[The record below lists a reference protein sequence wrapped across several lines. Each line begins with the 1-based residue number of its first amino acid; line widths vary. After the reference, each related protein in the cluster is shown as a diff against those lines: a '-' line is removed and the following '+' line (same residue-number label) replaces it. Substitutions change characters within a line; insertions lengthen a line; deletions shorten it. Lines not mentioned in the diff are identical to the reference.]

1 MFKTICSKLKSK
13 PPSTLNKKG
22 FSLIEIAIVIAILAL
37 LLGVLAPSLL
47 KYVENSRI
55 QKDASEMDEVVNA
68 FQLAMSDSN
77 TFDEAR
83 EYSITNNY
91 ITYTDSSAVYG
102 AKFTDEEFW
111 APDGSAHAVTITFN
125 PDENGNYTLAKGI
138 VNDMTYGNG
147 SVAQARTAEGVKQ
160 CYLSEMGTH
169 KYLYNNVR
177 RVIGETFDGKS
188 ATYAQSSYTVFLK
201 FEIVS
206 GMHRVTVHG
215 EYNGTNLSE
224 YCPAAIGSNTSEYDE
239 AGAPKDNLPVK
250 GTQQATYSSSD
261 LNGGGE
267 SFSFD
272 EHGNT
277 ITPTYKQCSEH
288 KYEARSCECKWCGYE
303 KPHTYTDSVLCD
315 VCQKIDPNHVCS
327 NWVNDKCTECGK
339 SRVFD
344 YKFPASGT
352 EVRID
357 LGGGEFPSGEGVY
370 SLNEN
375 AEQTQTFNYT
385 GAVQTFTPQY
395 TGFYFIEAWGG
406 AGGKDA
412 TAGGAGGYVKAHIY
426 LEAGKTIYVSC
437 GGKGA
442 DCLYMNKIGEDTVG
456 GWNGGA
462 RPGSNP
468 SLSGYSGAGGGATS
482 ITTTL
487 RGNGE
492 LINYKDYKNEVIMV
506 AGGGAG
512 GSSSTAGMG
521 GTVLYAYT
529 ESSSS
534 FPGEVVNNA
543 PSNLLSGNFALGQ
556 NPGSEDGGGGGGGW
570 VGGINGRDTNPSRS
584 GGGGASFINT
594 LQKCVPVE
602 LIPNNNPNAGK
613 VTITYQ
619 ADSVGLAT
627 PVRDGY
633 KFVGWSLEGAGS
645 VSSNLLGGTTIFHFT
660 ENKATLVAHW
670 QKL

>member
-1 MFKTICSKLKSK
+1 MKNKQKYASS
-13 PPSTLNKKG
+13 KKG
-22 FSLIEIAIVIAILAL
+22 FSLVEVIVVITVMVVMLA
-37 LLGVLAPSLL
+37 VLAPSLL
-47 KYVENSRI
+47 KYVESSRI
-55 QKDASEMDEVVNA
+55 QKDESAMDEVVNA
-68 FQLAMSDSN
+68 VQLALSDSN

-83 EYSITNNY
+83 AYSVTNNY
-91 ITYTDSSAVYG
+91 ITYTDSSGEYG
-102 AKFTDEEFW
+102 AKYADEEFW

-125 PDENGNYTLAKGI
+125 PDENGDYVTANGI
-138 VNDMTYGNG
+138 VNDMTWGNG
-147 SVAQARTAEGVKQ
+147 SVAPARTTDDLKQ
-160 CYLSEMGTH
+160 CYLSEMGNQL
-169 KYLYNNVR
+169 LYSRVR
-177 RVIGETFDGKS
+177 QSVGETFRGKS
-188 ATYAQSSYTVFLK
+188 ATYKNSSYTIFIE
-201 FEIVS
+201 FEIID
-206 GMHRVTVHG
+206 GMHRATVHG
-215 EYNGTNLSE
+215 EFNGTNLHE
-224 YCPAAIGSNTSEYDE
+224 YSMAAFGSNTTSYNEE
-239 AGAPKDNLPVK
+239 GAPE
-250 GTQQATYSSSD
+250 TQAPIRGQQNAIYSSSD
-261 LNGGGE
+261 LTGAGQSVVGGE
-267 SFSFD
+267 V
-272 EHGNT
+272 
-277 ITPTYKQCSEH
+277 PTYKKCDNH
-288 KYEARSCECKWCGYE
+288 KFEPRSCACKWCGFE
-303 KPHTYTDSVLCD
+303 KAHTYTDNPVICD

-327 NWVNDKCTECGK
+327 NWVDDKCIECGK
-339 SRVFD
+339 SRIFD

-442 DCLYMNKIGEDTVG
+442 DCLYMNQIGADTVG

-633 KFVGWSLEGAGS
+633 RFVGWSLEGAGS
-645 VSSNLLGGTTIFHFT
+645 VSSNLLGGTTIFQFT
-660 ENKATLVAHW
+660 SDKATLKANWVPA
-670 QKL
+670 